1 VDRSNDGAHH
11 RAGARD
17 LGQLEGDGAGV
28 ADDAGADLD
37 QLEVEAGRRLSPV
50 APRDVGQS
58 RTSRRY

>member
-1 VDRSNDGAHH
+1 VDRSKDGAHH
-11 RAGARD
+11 RACDGD
-17 LGQLEGDGAGV
+17 LGQLEGDGAGM

-37 QLEVEAGRRLSPV
+37 QLELEAGRRLAPV